1 MGTLQDLVVSVL
13 RSPFV
18 VGFASVLLLL
28 NSPGLNSSLLNIG
41 VSQLERL
48 THNGRVQNGDQALYP
63 FIRFLSPFL
72 GALAT
77 TYGKTS
83 DAGGRRENCL
93 LELQRTHLFPMRLL
107 LPQFHFAPHETAL
120 GP

>member
-41 VSQLERL
+41 VAQVERL

-77 TYGKTS
+77 TYGKQVTLEE
-83 DAGGRRENCL
+83 GGRTVYWNSKGLICFQCDYCFLSSTLRPTR
-93 LELQRTHLFPMRLL
+93 QH
-107 LPQFHFAPHETAL
+107 
-120 GP
+120 